1 MTDRPLRPAIDHR
14 LGGLLPRQLA
24 NRPSAA
30 LSATGSYESPPF
42 LLRDYAVLAHL
53 SMRYPPLKGTFR
65 CITHPFAARRQ
76 PEGRAAAR
84 LACVKHAA
92 SVQSEPGS
100 NSFVLIRDFLSLSLS
115 AETRCGLRHISL
127 DVDNNLNSNLS
138 HYLNHIY

>member
-1 MTDRPLRPAIDHR
+1 MADLPLRTATDHR
-14 LGGLLPRQLA
+14 LGGPLHPQLA
-24 NRPSAA
+24 NQPSAA
-30 LSATGSYESPPF
+30 LSATGRLRSPPF

-65 CITHPFAARRQ
+65 CITHPFAARHR
-76 PEGRAAAR
+76 PEGHAAAR

-100 NSFVLIRDFLSLSLS
+100 NSFVLIRDFLSLNLS
-115 AETRCGLRHISL
+115 AEIQCGLRHISL